1 MLPGSPCHRTVK
13 LADLCCTRTTSLSF
27 CQAFGCLICLTW
39 QMEVCDKTKA
49 KGSPLSRH
57 VSNEEKSHAP
67 LTGSNQS
74 PVPEHG
80 NKKWD
85 PFFRN
90 RRRRAFNRF
99 CLNQRQWLGSC
110 GLNFEV
116 QFGAE
121 LIFRLS
127 QQASQPSDLDSFYVF
142 LSLS

>member
-1 MLPGSPCHRTVK
+1 MGEKSHPPRRRNHGEWRKSNRSYKTSGEGCMLPGSPCHRTVK
-13 LADLCCTRTTSLSF
+13 LADLCCTRSTSLSF
-27 CQAFGCLICLTW
+27 CRAFGCLICLTW

-99 CLNQRQWLGSC
+99 CRN
-110 GLNFEV
+110 
-116 QFGAE
+116 
-121 LIFRLS
+121 
-127 QQASQPSDLDSFYVF
+127 
-142 LSLS
+142 